1 MDDIQNILN
10 EIFPFVERLLKEYG
24 EFYPLSCAVN
34 VNNEVEHI
42 LLEENE
48 DNDFP
53 TSTSVIDE
61 LKKVLRYQKDNFL
74 AIAIFY
80 DVELKEEK
88 TSAIAVFVEHKTEKL
103 AYTFYFP
110 YKLNEDDLILGES
123 WKVINETDI
132 FED

>member
-1 MDDIQNILN
+1 MDDIQKILDV
-10 EIFPFVERLLKEYG
+10 IFPFVERLLKEYG

-34 VNNEVEHI
+34 TNNQVEHI

-48 DNDFP
+48 DNYFP
-53 TSTSVIDE
+53 ASTSVIQE
-61 LKKVLRYQKDNFL
+61 LKKVLQSRKDDFF

-80 DVELKEEK
+80 DVELKEEV
-88 TSAIAVFVEHKTEKL
+88 TSAIAVFVEHKIEKL

-110 YKLNEDDLILGES
+110 YELNEGDLILGES
-123 WKVINETDI
+123 WKVINEIDI

>member
-1 MDDIQNILN
+1 MDDIQKILDV
-10 EIFPFVERLLKEYG
+10 IFPFVERLLKEYG
-24 EFYPLSCAVN
+24 EFYPLSCTVN

-53 TSTSVIDE
+53 GSTSVIEE
-61 LKKVLRYQKDNFL
+61 LKKALRSRRNDFF

-88 TSAIAVFVEHKTEKL
+88 TSAIAVFVEHKIEKL

-110 YKLNEDDLILGES
+110 YELNEGNLILGES